1 MRVGIIRCEER
12 SNQCAGYKCLPAM
25 QNRTGQ
31 FKGYDAI
38 ELVGFETC
46 GGCGRNKA
54 DKILARALRLQKK
67 GAEVIHLSNCILSAC
82 PFKKIYERALKE
94 EGGLLIIEGT
104 HPHRKIV
111 NK

>member
-12 SNQCAGYKCLPAM
+12 SNECAGYKCLPAM

-54 DKILARALRLQKK
+54 DKISWVLR
-67 GAEVIHLSNCILSAC
+67 C
-82 PFKKIYERALKE
+82 PYLWSIYRRSPDLHFDR
-94 EGGLLIIEGT
+94 T
-104 HPHRKIV
+104 QSP
-111 NK
+111 